1 MRPLRSLLPL
11 LGLLV
16 AAFVVGASPKT
27 TPSPSGSRRVAVRLA
42 EGIDAGTAFDPGSV
56 WARRKNV
63 ELQAAAE
70 GVAVPKGFEVV
81 HVAVLPATPPV
92 PALLAKFPVTLEEKA
107 FVFDGRTF
115 AGEEDAILLTDPA
128 RPGETV
134 VLGVTADTA
143 VRLAQR
149 RILFGEETVGD
160 YVLVTGGVA
169 GLRKSG
175 RFVTSGSVLAID
187 RPSDRD
193 AIAERAAF
201 YDALHG
207 EKRGGVEWELRESEK
222 SVLARWEKAAAGF
235 AGKKPF
241 RVRVYPDAVTKGLY
255 TGSTGSSAPASLVAE
270 NGAIRVDLAADAP
283 ETPDLVTP
291 VLAAAGLA
299 AANPGLLQRPTIL
312 AAAGARRVGRWWG
325 RDVRPFA
332 AFTAA
337 AGVSPSIEEIMRR
350 DATDVS
356 AVLAV
361 GSAAAWL
368 DAGVRLESEAAVT
381 KVLLGADAALSGKL
395 WRWREAAFRQSV
407 RPPERRPLPEG
418 FLRGVSLAQ
427 SATLEGA
434 YGTPR
439 SLETLRALAALSV
452 NSIAL
457 MPSAVQRDA
466 AAPGIDFVQRPSR
479 GETDEGTLR
488 AVADAR
494 SLGMSAMLKP
504 QLWVGGGTFTDDIA
518 MPDDAAWREWFAGYR
533 RFIVHHAVVAEAAG
547 AALFCVG
554 TEVRGTELRKND
566 WKEAIAAVRLAT
578 GAPVTY
584 AARWAAGTADIP
596 FWDALD
602 AIGVD
607 FYDPLTRT
615 EKATDAV
622 LEQGVRTAAR
632 AAAEVSKAL
641 SNKPVIFTEA
651 GYSAV
656 RASWTAPRD
665 ESSARPSAPEDAAR
679 AIAAV
684 HRALGAEPWW
694 RGVYWWRVFSDGR
707 AALAGDRGF
716 NLLGTPSGKAMAEGF
731 RQREKETGR
740 P

>member
-1 MRPLRSLLPL
+1 
-11 LGLLV
+11 
-16 AAFVVGASPKT
+16 
-27 TPSPSGSRRVAVRLA
+27 
-42 EGIDAGTAFDPGSV
+42 
-56 WARRKNV
+56 V
-63 ELQAAAE
+63 EIQSAAE

-81 HVAVLPATPPV
+81 HVAVLPPAPPL
-92 PALLAKFPVTLEEKA
+92 PALLTRFPITLEEKS

-115 AGEEDAILLTDPA
+115 AGGEDAVLLTDPA
-128 RPGETV
+128 RPAEIV
-134 VLGVTADTA
+134 VLGVTAETA
-143 VRLAQR
+143 IRLAQR
-149 RILFGEETVGD
+149 RIFFAEETVGD

-169 GLRKSG
+169 GLRKTG
-175 RFVTSGSVLAID
+175 RFAPAGAGLAID
-187 RPSDRD
+187 RASDRD
-193 AIAERAAF
+193 AIAARDDF
-201 YDALHG
+201 YKALRR

-222 SVLARWEKAAAGF
+222 PVLARWEKAAAGF

-241 RVRVYPDAVTKGLY
+241 LVRVYPDAVIKGLY
-255 TGSTGSSAPASLVAE
+255 TGSLAPASLVAE
-270 NGAIRVDLAADAP
+270 NGTTPIRVDLAADAP

-291 VLAAAGLA
+291 VLASAGLA
-299 AANPGLLQRPTIL
+299 AANPALLERPTLL

-325 RDVRPFA
+325 REVRPFA

-337 AGVSPSIEEIMRR
+337 AGVSPSIEEVMRR
-350 DATDVS
+350 DSSEVS
-356 AVLAV
+356 AVLGV

-381 KVLLGADAALSGKL
+381 KLLLGDDAPLSGKL
-395 WRWREAAFRQSV
+395 WRWREAALRQTI

-427 SATLEGA
+427 AATLEGA
-434 YGTPR
+434 YGSPR
-439 SLETLRALAALSV
+439 ALETLRALAAPAV
-452 NSIAL
+452 NSVGL
-457 MPSAVQRDA
+457 MPAAVQRDA
-466 AAPGIDFVQRPSR
+466 AAPGIDFVQRPSK
-479 GETDEGTLR
+479 GETDEGMLR

-494 SLGMSAMLKP
+494 SLGMSAMVKP

-578 GAPVTY
+578 GAPLTY
-584 AARWAAGTADIP
+584 AARWAAGAADIP

-607 FYDPLTRT
+607 FYDPLART

-632 AAAEVSKAL
+632 AAADVSKNL

-651 GYSAV
+651 GYSSV

-665 ESSARPSAPEDAAR
+665 ESGTRPAAPEDAAR

-694 RGVYWWRVFSDGR
+694 RGVYWWRVYSDGR
-707 AALAGDRGF
+707 TALAGDRGF
-716 NLLGTPSGKAMAEGF
+716 NLLGTPSEKAMAEGF
-731 RQREKETGR
+731 RQRKLGGQ
-740 P
+740 